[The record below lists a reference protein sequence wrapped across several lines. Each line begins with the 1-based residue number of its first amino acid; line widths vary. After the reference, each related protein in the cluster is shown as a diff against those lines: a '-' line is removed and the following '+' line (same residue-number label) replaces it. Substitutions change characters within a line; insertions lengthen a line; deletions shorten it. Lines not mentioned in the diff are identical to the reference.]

1 MKPKNRYGASLALL
15 VLILYLTACAPPS
28 PTATLAPLLTTP
40 PPVASQTPTQE
51 EVTTP
56 TFTPTSCTGWNCTI
70 EGVVYADEAT
80 PGNELGGAL
89 VTLSQFSYCS
99 PTQGEQE
106 VVTDADGL
114 FTFEVYLHDTDSFH
128 FKVELDGYLPGEYS
142 FGGFDCLYCSCS
154 SLEIVLQP
162 E

>member
-1 MKPKNRYGASLALL
+1 
-15 VLILYLTACAPPS
+15 
-28 PTATLAPLLTTP
+28 LTTP
-40 PPVASQTPTQE
+40 PPQASQTPTQKIS
-51 EVTTP
+51 TP

-70 EGVVYADEAT
+70 EGVVYAGEVAS
-80 PGNELGGAL
+80 GNELGGAL
-89 VTLSQFSYCS
+89 VALSQFSYCS

-106 VVTDADGL
+106 TVTDEDGI

-128 FKVELDGYLPGEYS
+128 FKVELDGYLPAEYS